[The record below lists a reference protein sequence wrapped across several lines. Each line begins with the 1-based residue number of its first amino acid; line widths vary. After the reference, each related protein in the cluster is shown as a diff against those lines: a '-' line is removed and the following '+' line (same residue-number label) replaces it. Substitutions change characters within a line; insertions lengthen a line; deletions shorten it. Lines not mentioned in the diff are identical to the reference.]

1 MRHLAVILNPKSG
14 SSETSESEIR
24 KLFDDHDIQLK
35 FFDITKGLD
44 VLTKAIKAHK
54 PQALIAVG
62 GDGTVNATANL
73 AVRLDLPM
81 GVIPSGT
88 LNHFAKDMGLPMN
101 PQEAADL
108 ISRGKLI
115 AIDYGSINDRVF
127 VNNANLGGYPEV
139 VLKRD
144 KLSILNNK
152 WLSAIVAS
160 IQTFRR
166 HQKQSFELSIDGQ
179 QHKVRAGSLFIGNN
193 AYELQGLNFT
203 SRQNLDQGNLQ
214 LVVIKT
220 GRLRHLSSIG
230 INFILRNSHEKVD
243 EYQAK
248 ELEIRSSHSDDNV
261 AIDGEVIKLSM
272 PLTIKIHAKALK
284 VFGQ

>member
-1 MRHLAVILNPKSG
+1 VRHLAVILNPKSG